1 MASLRVAVIGCGS
14 IARHRHL
21 VEYQA
26 NDQIEIVA
34 VCDIIHERVQEIAI
48 DFQANAYTNYQELLE
63 KEKPCI
69 YCSFGG
75 CHVLCEKPMATSRE
89 EAQ

>member
-75 CHVLCEKPMATSRE
+75 WLSCVM
-89 EAQ
+89 